1 MRAACGLL
9 SAALLCAS
17 AAGQDYRSKPVRLV
31 VGFPP
36 GGNVDVV
43 GRIVAQKLG
52 EGLGQ
57 QMLPENRTGAGSIIA
72 NEYVAKSAPYGYTL
86 LVVSG
91 AFVSQAATMKKL
103 PYDPVR
109 DFSFIST
116 LVTYPLVFSVRSD
129 SRFGTLDEFIGF
141 VKNNPGRVNYPSP
154 GMGTLYHLAG
164 ELFVSMAGIDMQH
177 VPFRGGSEPL
187 TEVVSG
193 RMELLIDAL
202 TNSYPH
208 IQGGK
213 FRPLAVTSL
222 VRSGAL
228 PDVPT
233 VAQSVP
239 GYEASSFL
247 GIAGPAGLPDAIV
260 ERVNREVRRVLA
272 LPDIGRRF
280 AGWGGPPRPSSPEE
294 MRRHVEGE
302 IAKWKR
308 LGEARKIELPGSDR
322 LGAGSLPGP
331 VSHVSPA

>member
-1 MRAACGLL
+1 MRWLFLA
-9 SAALLCAS
+9 AAL
-17 AAGQDYRSKPVRLV
+17 AGALSTPALAQDYPSKPVRLL

-43 GRIVAQKLG
+43 GRIVAQKMS

-57 QMLPENRTGAGSIIA
+57 QVLPENRTGAGSIIA
-72 NEYVAKSAPYGYTL
+72 NEHVAKSAADGYTL

-91 AFVSQAATMKKL
+91 AFVTQAATMKKL

-116 LVTYPLVFSVRSD
+116 LVTYPLVLSVRSD
-129 SRFGTLDEFIGF
+129 SRFKTLDEFIGY
-141 VKNNPGRVNYPSP
+141 VRSNPGKVNYPSP

-164 ELFVSMAGIDMQH
+164 EMFVSMAGIDMQH

-187 TEVVSG
+187 TEVLSG

-208 IQGGK
+208 IEGGK

-222 VRSGAL
+222 ARSASL
-228 PDVPT
+228 PNVPT

-247 GIAGPAGLPDAIV
+247 GIAGPLGLPGAVV
-260 ERVNREVRRVLA
+260 ERANREVRRVVA
-272 LPDIGRRF
+272 LPEIAQRF
-280 AGWGGPPRPSSPEE
+280 AEWGGTPSASSPDE
-294 MRRHVEGE
+294 MGRLVRAE
-302 IAKWKR
+302 IEKWKR
-308 LGEARKIELPGSDR
+308 VVETRKIELP
-322 LGAGSLPGP
+322 
-331 VSHVSPA
+331 

>member
-1 MRAACGLL
+1 MKH
-9 SAALLCAS
+9 AALALI
-17 AAGQDYRSKPVRLV
+17 AALTAAPAAAQDYPAKPVRLL

-43 GRIVAQKLG
+43 GRIIAQKMS
-52 EGLGQ
+52 EGLSQ
-57 QMLPENRTGAGSIIA
+57 QVLPENRTGAGSIIA
-72 NEYVAKSAPYGYTL
+72 NEFVARSAPDGYTL

-91 AFVSQAATMKKL
+91 AFVTQAATMKKL

-109 DFSFIST
+109 DFSWIST
-116 LVTYPLVFSVRSD
+116 VVTYPLVLSVRSD
-129 SRFGTLDEFIGF
+129 SRFRTLDEFIGF
-141 VKNNPGRVNYPSP
+141 VKSNPGRLHYPSP

-164 ELFVSMAGIDMQH
+164 EMFVSMAGIDMQH

-187 TEVVSG
+187 TEVLSG

-213 FRPLAVTSL
+213 FRPLAVSSL
-222 VRSGAL
+222 ERSPAL
-228 PDVPT
+228 PEVPT

-247 GIAGPAGLPDAIV
+247 GIAGPAGLPDAVV
-260 ERVNREVRRVLA
+260 ERVNLEVRRVLA

-280 AGWGGPPRPSSPEE
+280 AEWGGTPSPSSPEE
-294 MRRHVEGE
+294 MRRRVEGE

-308 LGEARKIELPGSDR
+308 LVEARKIELP
-322 LGAGSLPGP
+322 
-331 VSHVSPA
+331 